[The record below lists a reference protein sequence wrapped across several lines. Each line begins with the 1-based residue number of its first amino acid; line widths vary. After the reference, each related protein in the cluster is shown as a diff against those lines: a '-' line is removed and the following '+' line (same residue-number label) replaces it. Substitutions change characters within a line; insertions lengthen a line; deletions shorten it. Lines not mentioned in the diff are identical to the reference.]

1 MKKLMIGLFLV
12 SSSLFAKEII
22 LVQGAMDIETEYLIK
37 SLSNP
42 VKEQV
47 ASWTFWKGEIG
58 DKTVVVS
65 RTEIGITNASAATT
79 LGITKYSPDLVINQG
94 TSGGHDPKLHSGDI
108 VLADKIVNI
117 GAVRTERKEYGIP
130 ADDKDGIFFEDVQ
143 RIRDSKGNTV
153 DYPHFSSDEKVM
165 ETAKTID
172 YKNGK
177 VVVGTIGT
185 ADQWNRELERI
196 KFIHERYGTSAE
208 EMETVAAAQVAKAF
222 NVPFMG
228 VRILSNTDIHNEDF
242 NPETAIWCQEYTV
255 DLIKKLDLKK

>member
-1 MKKLMIGLFLV
+1 MKKIILGLFILTT
-12 SSSLFAKEII
+12 SLFAKETI

-37 SLSNP
+37 ALSNP
-42 VKEQV
+42 VKEQI

-58 DKTVVVS
+58 NKTVIVS

-79 LGITKYSPDLVINQG
+79 IGIMKYSPNLIINQG
-94 TSGGHDPKLHSGDI
+94 TSGGHDPKLHAGDI
-108 VLADKIVNI
+108 VLAEKVINI

-153 DYPHFSSDEKVM
+153 DYPYFSSEKKIIDI
-165 ETAKTID
+165 AKKID

-177 VVVGTIGT
+177 IVVGTIGT

-196 KFIHERYGTSAE
+196 KFIHERYNTSAE
-208 EMETVAAAQVAKAF
+208 EMETVAAAQVSKAF
-222 NVPFMG
+222 NIPFMG

-242 NPETAIWCQEYTV
+242 NPQTAIWCQEYTIE
-255 DLIKKLDLKK
+255 LIKKLDL

>member
-1 MKKLMIGLFLV
+1 MKKIILGLFMLTT
-12 SSSLFAKEII
+12 SLFAKETI

-37 SLSNP
+37 ALSNP
-42 VKEQV
+42 VKEQI

-58 DKTVVVS
+58 NKTVIVS

-79 LGITKYSPDLVINQG
+79 IGIMKYSPNLIINQG
-94 TSGGHDPKLHSGDI
+94 TSGGHDPKLHAGDI
-108 VLADKIVNI
+108 VLAEKIINI

-153 DYPHFSSDEKVM
+153 DYPYFSSEKKIIDI
-165 ETAKTID
+165 AKKID

-177 VVVGTIGT
+177 IVVGTIGT

-196 KFIHERYGTSAE
+196 KFIHERYNTSAE

-222 NVPFMG
+222 NIPFMG

-242 NPETAIWCQEYTV
+242 NPQTAIWCQEYTV
-255 DLIKKLDLKK
+255 ELIKKLNL

>member
-58 DKTVVVS
+58 DKIVVVS

-79 LGITKYSPDLVINQG
+79 LGITKYSPDLIINQG
-94 TSGGHDPKLHSGDI
+94 TAGGHDPKLHAGDI
-108 VLADKIVNI
+108 VLAEKIVNI
-117 GAVRTERKEYGIP
+117 GAVRTERKEYGVP
-130 ADDKDGIFFEDVQ
+130 VDDKDGIFFEDVQ
-143 RIRDSKGNTV
+143 RIRNFEGNTV
-153 DYPHFSSDEKVM
+153 DYPYFSSDEKVM
-165 ETAKTID
+165 KTAKNID
-172 YKNGK
+172 YKNGS

-255 DLIKKLDLKK
+255 ELIKKLDLKK

>member
-1 MKKLMIGLFLV
+1 MKKIILGLFILTT
-12 SSSLFAKEII
+12 SLFAKETI

-42 VKEQV
+42 LKEQV

-79 LGITKYSPDLVINQG
+79 IGIIKYSPDLIINQG
-94 TSGGHDPKLHSGDI
+94 TSGGHDPKLHAGDI
-108 VLADKIVNI
+108 VLAEKVINI

-153 DYPHFSSDEKVM
+153 DYPYFSSEKKIIDI
-165 ETAKTID
+165 AKKID

-177 VVVGTIGT
+177 IVVGTIGT

-196 KFIHERYGTSAE
+196 KFIHERYNTSAE

-222 NVPFMG
+222 NIPFMG

-242 NPETAIWCQEYTV
+242 NPQTAIWCQEYTIE
-255 DLIKKLDLKK
+255 LIKKLDL

>member
-1 MKKLMIGLFLV
+1 MKKIILGLFMLTT
-12 SSSLFAKEII
+12 SLFAKETI

-37 SLSNP
+37 ALSNP
-42 VKEQV
+42 VKEQI

-58 DKTVVVS
+58 NKTVIVS

-79 LGITKYSPDLVINQG
+79 IGIMKYSPNLIINQG
-94 TSGGHDPKLHSGDI
+94 TSGGHDPKLHAGDI
-108 VLADKIVNI
+108 VLAEKIINI

-153 DYPHFSSDEKVM
+153 DYPYFSSEKKIIDI
-165 ETAKTID
+165 AKKID

-177 VVVGTIGT
+177 IVVGTIGT

-196 KFIHERYGTSAE
+196 KFIHERYNTSAE

-222 NVPFMG
+222 NIPFMG

-242 NPETAIWCQEYTV
+242 NPQTAIWCQEYTIE
-255 DLIKKLDLKK
+255 LIKKLDL

>member
-1 MKKLMIGLFLV
+1 MKKIILGLFILTT
-12 SSSLFAKEII
+12 SLFAKETI

-37 SLSNP
+37 ALSNP
-42 VKEQV
+42 VKEQI

-58 DKTVVVS
+58 NKTIIVS

-79 LGITKYSPDLVINQG
+79 IGIMKYSPNLIINQG
-94 TSGGHDPKLHSGDI
+94 TSGGHDPKLHAGDI
-108 VLADKIVNI
+108 VLAEKVINI

-153 DYPHFSSDEKVM
+153 DYPYFSSEKKIIDI
-165 ETAKTID
+165 AKKID

-177 VVVGTIGT
+177 IVVGTIGT

-196 KFIHERYGTSAE
+196 KFIHERYNTSAE

-222 NVPFMG
+222 NIPFMG

-242 NPETAIWCQEYTV
+242 NPQTAIWCQEYTIE
-255 DLIKKLDLKK
+255 LIKKLDL

>member
-1 MKKLMIGLFLV
+1 MKKIILGLFILTT
-12 SSSLFAKEII
+12 SLFAKETI

-37 SLSNP
+37 ALSNP
-42 VKEQV
+42 VKEQI

-58 DKTVVVS
+58 NKTVIVS

-79 LGITKYSPDLVINQG
+79 IGIMKYSPNLIINQG
-94 TSGGHDPKLHSGDI
+94 TSGGHDPKLHTGDI
-108 VLADKIVNI
+108 VLAKKVINI

-153 DYPHFSSDEKVM
+153 DYPYFSSEKKIIDI
-165 ETAKTID
+165 AKKID

-177 VVVGTIGT
+177 IVVGTIGT

-196 KFIHERYGTSAE
+196 KFIHERYNTSAE

-222 NVPFMG
+222 NIPFMG

-242 NPETAIWCQEYTV
+242 NPQTAIWCQEYTIE
-255 DLIKKLDLKK
+255 LIKKLDL

>member
-1 MKKLMIGLFLV
+1 
-12 SSSLFAKEII
+12 
-22 LVQGAMDIETEYLIK
+22 
-37 SLSNP
+37 
-42 VKEQV
+42 
-47 ASWTFWKGEIG
+47 
-58 DKTVVVS
+58 
-65 RTEIGITNASAATT
+65 
-79 LGITKYSPDLVINQG
+79 
-94 TSGGHDPKLHSGDI
+94 
-108 VLADKIVNI
+108 
-117 GAVRTERKEYGIP
+117 
-130 ADDKDGIFFEDVQ
+130 
-143 RIRDSKGNTV
+143 
-153 DYPHFSSDEKVM
+153 M

-228 VRILSNTDIHNEDF
+228 VRILSNTDVHNENF

-255 DLIKKLDLKK
+255 ELIKKLDLKK

>member
-1 MKKLMIGLFLV
+1 MKKIILGLFILTT
-12 SSSLFAKEII
+12 SLFAKETI

-37 SLSNP
+37 ALSNP
-42 VKEQV
+42 VKEQI

-58 DKTVVVS
+58 NKTVIVS

-79 LGITKYSPDLVINQG
+79 IGIMKYSPNLIINQG
-94 TSGGHDPKLHSGDI
+94 TSSGHDPKLHTGDI
-108 VLADKIVNI
+108 VLAEKVINI

-153 DYPHFSSDEKVM
+153 DYPYFSSEKKIIDI
-165 ETAKTID
+165 AKKID

-177 VVVGTIGT
+177 IVVGTIGT

-196 KFIHERYGTSAE
+196 KFIHERYNTSAE

-222 NVPFMG
+222 NIPFMG

-242 NPETAIWCQEYTV
+242 NPQTAIWCQEYTIE
-255 DLIKKLDLKK
+255 LIKKLDL

>member
-1 MKKLMIGLFLV
+1 MKKIILGLFMLTT
-12 SSSLFAKEII
+12 SLFAKETI
-22 LVQGAMDIETEYLIK
+22 LIQGAMDIETEYLIK
-37 SLSNP
+37 ALSNP
-42 VKEQV
+42 VKEQI

-58 DKTVVVS
+58 NKTVIVS

-79 LGITKYSPDLVINQG
+79 IGIMKYSPNLIINQG
-94 TSGGHDPKLHSGDI
+94 TSGGHDPKLHAGDI
-108 VLADKIVNI
+108 VLAEKIINI

-153 DYPHFSSDEKVM
+153 DYPYFSSEKKIIDI
-165 ETAKTID
+165 AKKID

-177 VVVGTIGT
+177 IVVGTIGT

-196 KFIHERYGTSAE
+196 KFIHERYNTSAE

-222 NVPFMG
+222 NIPFMG

-242 NPETAIWCQEYTV
+242 NPQTAIWCQEYTV
-255 DLIKKLDLKK
+255 ELIKKLDL

>member
-1 MKKLMIGLFLV
+1 MKKIILGLFILTT
-12 SSSLFAKEII
+12 SLFAKETI

-37 SLSNP
+37 ALSNP
-42 VKEQV
+42 VKEQI

-58 DKTVVVS
+58 NKTVIVS

-79 LGITKYSPDLVINQG
+79 IGIMKYSPNLIINQG
-94 TSGGHDPKLHSGDI
+94 TSGGHDPKLHAGDI
-108 VLADKIVNI
+108 VLAEKIINI

-130 ADDKDGIFFEDVQ
+130 ADNKDGIFFEDVQ

-153 DYPHFSSDEKVM
+153 DYPYFSSEKKIIDI
-165 ETAKTID
+165 AKKID

-177 VVVGTIGT
+177 IVVGTIGT

-196 KFIHERYGTSAE
+196 KFIHERYNTSAE

-222 NVPFMG
+222 NIPFMG

-242 NPETAIWCQEYTV
+242 NPQTAIWCQEYTV
-255 DLIKKLDLKK
+255 ELIKKLDL

>member
-1 MKKLMIGLFLV
+1 MKKIILGLFILTT
-12 SSSLFAKEII
+12 SLFAKETI

-37 SLSNP
+37 ALSNP
-42 VKEQV
+42 VKEQI

-58 DKTVVVS
+58 NKTVIVS

-79 LGITKYSPDLVINQG
+79 IGIMKYSPNLIINQG
-94 TSGGHDPKLHSGDI
+94 TSGGHDPKLHAGDI
-108 VLADKIVNI
+108 VLAEKIINI

-153 DYPHFSSDEKVM
+153 DYPYFSSEKKIIDI
-165 ETAKTID
+165 AKKID

-177 VVVGTIGT
+177 IVVGTIGT

-196 KFIHERYGTSAE
+196 KFIHERYNTSAE

-222 NVPFMG
+222 NIPFMG

-242 NPETAIWCQEYTV
+242 NPQTAIWCQEYTIE
-255 DLIKKLDLKK
+255 LIKKLDL

>member
-1 MKKLMIGLFLV
+1 MKKIILGLFILTT
-12 SSSLFAKEII
+12 SLFAKETI

-37 SLSNP
+37 ALSNP
-42 VKEQV
+42 VKEQI

-58 DKTVVVS
+58 NKTVIVS

-79 LGITKYSPDLVINQG
+79 IGIMKYSPNLIINQG
-94 TSGGHDPKLHSGDI
+94 TSGGHDPKLHAGDI
-108 VLADKIVNI
+108 VLAEKVINI

-153 DYPHFSSDEKVM
+153 DYPYFSSEKKIIDI
-165 ETAKTID
+165 AKKID

-177 VVVGTIGT
+177 IVVGTIGT

-196 KFIHERYGTSAE
+196 KFIHERYNTSAE

-222 NVPFMG
+222 NIPFMG

-242 NPETAIWCQEYTV
+242 NPQTAIWCQEYMIE
-255 DLIKKLDLKK
+255 LIKKLDL

>member
-1 MKKLMIGLFLV
+1 MKKIILGLFMLTT
-12 SSSLFAKEII
+12 SLFAKETI

-37 SLSNP
+37 ALSNP
-42 VKEQV
+42 VKEQI

-58 DKTVVVS
+58 NKTVIVS

-79 LGITKYSPDLVINQG
+79 IGIMKYSPNLIINQG
-94 TSGGHDPKLHSGDI
+94 TSGGHDPKLHAGDI
-108 VLADKIVNI
+108 VLAEKVINI

-153 DYPHFSSDEKVM
+153 DYPYFSSEKKIIDI
-165 ETAKTID
+165 AKKID

-177 VVVGTIGT
+177 IVVGTIGT

-196 KFIHERYGTSAE
+196 KFIHERYNTSAE

-222 NVPFMG
+222 NIPFMG

-242 NPETAIWCQEYTV
+242 NPQTAIWCQEYTV
-255 DLIKKLDLKK
+255 ELIKKLDL

>member
-1 MKKLMIGLFLV
+1 MKKIMMGMLLL
-12 SSSLFAKEII
+12 SSSIFAKETI
-22 LVQGAMDIETEYLIK
+22 LVQGAMDIETEHLIK

-42 VKEQV
+42 TKEQV
-47 ASWTFWKGEIG
+47 GSWTFWKGEIAN
-58 DKTVVVS
+58 KTVVVS

-79 LGITKYSPDLVINQG
+79 IGIIKYSPDLVINQG
-94 TSGGHDPKLHSGDI
+94 TSGGHDPNLHTGDI
-108 VLADKIVNI
+108 VLADKVVNI

-153 DYPHFSSDEKVM
+153 DYNYFTSDKNIM
-165 ETAKTID
+165 NTAKNID

-208 EMETVAAAQVAKAF
+208 EMETVAAAQVSKAF
-222 NVPFMG
+222 NIPFMG

-242 NPETAIWCQEYTV
+242 NPQTAIWCQEYTV
-255 DLIKKLDLKK
+255 DLIKKIDLKK

>member
-1 MKKLMIGLFLV
+1 MKKIILGLFILTT
-12 SSSLFAKEII
+12 SLFARETI

-37 SLSNP
+37 ALSNP
-42 VKEQV
+42 VKEQI

-58 DKTVVVS
+58 NKTIIVS

-79 LGITKYSPDLVINQG
+79 IGIMKYSPNLIINQG
-94 TSGGHDPKLHSGDI
+94 TSGGHDPKLHAGDI
-108 VLADKIVNI
+108 VLAEKVINI

-153 DYPHFSSDEKVM
+153 DYPYFSSEKKIIDI
-165 ETAKTID
+165 AKKID

-177 VVVGTIGT
+177 IVVGTIGT

-196 KFIHERYGTSAE
+196 KFIHERYNTSAE

-222 NVPFMG
+222 NIPFMG

-242 NPETAIWCQEYTV
+242 NPQTAIWCQEYTIE
-255 DLIKKLDLKK
+255 LIKKLDL

>member
-1 MKKLMIGLFLV
+1 MKKIILGLFMLTT
-12 SSSLFAKEII
+12 SLFAKETI

-37 SLSNP
+37 ALSNP
-42 VKEQV
+42 VKEQI

-58 DKTVVVS
+58 NKTVIVS

-79 LGITKYSPDLVINQG
+79 IGIMKYSPNLIINQG
-94 TSGGHDPKLHSGDI
+94 TSGGHDPKLHAGDI
-108 VLADKIVNI
+108 VLAEKIINI

-130 ADDKDGIFFEDVQ
+130 ADNKDGIFFEDVQ

-153 DYPHFSSDEKVM
+153 DYPYFSSEKKIIDI
-165 ETAKTID
+165 AKKID

-177 VVVGTIGT
+177 IVVGTIGT

-196 KFIHERYGTSAE
+196 KFIHERYNTSAE

-222 NVPFMG
+222 NIPFMG

-242 NPETAIWCQEYTV
+242 NPQTAIWCQEYTV
-255 DLIKKLDLKK
+255 ELIKKLDL

>member
-1 MKKLMIGLFLV
+1 MKKIILGLFILTT
-12 SSSLFAKEII
+12 SLFAKETI
-22 LVQGAMDIETEYLIK
+22 LIQGAMDIETEYLIK
-37 SLSNP
+37 ALSNP
-42 VKEQV
+42 VKEQI

-58 DKTVVVS
+58 NKTVIVS

-79 LGITKYSPDLVINQG
+79 IGIMKYSPNLIINQG
-94 TSGGHDPKLHSGDI
+94 TSGGHDPKLHAGDI
-108 VLADKIVNI
+108 VLAEKVINI

-153 DYPHFSSDEKVM
+153 DYPYFSSEKKIIDI
-165 ETAKTID
+165 AKKID

-177 VVVGTIGT
+177 IVVGTIGT

-196 KFIHERYGTSAE
+196 KFIHERYNTSAE

-222 NVPFMG
+222 NIPFMG
-228 VRILSNTDIHNEDF
+228 VRILSNTDIHSEDF
-242 NPETAIWCQEYTV
+242 NPQTAIWCQEYTV
-255 DLIKKLDLKK
+255 ELIKKLDL

>member
-1 MKKLMIGLFLV
+1 MKKIILGLFMLTT
-12 SSSLFAKEII
+12 SLFAKETI

-37 SLSNP
+37 ALSNP
-42 VKEQV
+42 VKEQI

-58 DKTVVVS
+58 NKTVIVS

-79 LGITKYSPDLVINQG
+79 IGIMKYSPNLIINQG
-94 TSGGHDPKLHSGDI
+94 TSGGHDPKLHAGDI
-108 VLADKIVNI
+108 VLAEKIINI

-153 DYPHFSSDEKVM
+153 DYPYFSSEKKIIDI
-165 ETAKTID
+165 AKKID

-177 VVVGTIGT
+177 IVVGTIGT

-196 KFIHERYGTSAE
+196 KFIHERYNTSAE

-222 NVPFMG
+222 NIPFMG
-228 VRILSNTDIHNEDF
+228 IRILSNTDIHNEDF
-242 NPETAIWCQEYTV
+242 NPQTAIWCQEYTIE
-255 DLIKKLDLKK
+255 LIKKLDL

>member
-1 MKKLMIGLFLV
+1 MKKIILGLFMLTT
-12 SSSLFAKEII
+12 SLFAKETI

-37 SLSNP
+37 ALSNP
-42 VKEQV
+42 VKKQI

-58 DKTVVVS
+58 NKTVIVS

-79 LGITKYSPDLVINQG
+79 IGIMKYSPNLIINQG
-94 TSGGHDPKLHSGDI
+94 TSGGHDPKLHAGDI
-108 VLADKIVNI
+108 VLAEKIINI

-153 DYPHFSSDEKVM
+153 DYPYFSSEKKIIDI
-165 ETAKTID
+165 AKKID

-177 VVVGTIGT
+177 IVVGTIGT

-196 KFIHERYGTSAE
+196 KFIHERYNTSAE

-222 NVPFMG
+222 NIPFMG
-228 VRILSNTDIHNEDF
+228 IRILSNTDIHNEDF
-242 NPETAIWCQEYTV
+242 NPQTAIWCQEYTV
-255 DLIKKLDLKK
+255 ELIKKLDL

>member
-22 LVQGAMDIETEYLIK
+22 LVQGVMDIETEYLIK

-58 DKTVVVS
+58 DKIVVVS

-79 LGITKYSPDLVINQG
+79 LGITKYSPDLIINQG
-94 TSGGHDPKLHSGDI
+94 TAGGHDPKLHAGDI
-108 VLADKIVNI
+108 VLAEKIVNI
-117 GAVRTERKEYGIP
+117 GAVRTERKEYGVP
-130 ADDKDGIFFEDVQ
+130 VDDKDGIFFEDVQ
-143 RIRDSKGNTV
+143 RIRDSEGNTV
-153 DYPHFSSDEKVM
+153 DYPYFSSNEKVM
-165 ETAKTID
+165 KTAKNID
-172 YKNGK
+172 YKNGS

-242 NPETAIWCQEYTV
+242 NPDTRLLSQG
-255 DLIKKLDLKK
+255 

>member
-1 MKKLMIGLFLV
+1 MKKIILGLFILTT
-12 SSSLFAKEII
+12 SLFAKETI

-37 SLSNP
+37 ALSNP
-42 VKEQV
+42 VKEQI

-58 DKTVVVS
+58 NKTVIVS

-79 LGITKYSPDLVINQG
+79 IGIMKYSPNLIINQG
-94 TSGGHDPKLHSGDI
+94 TSGGHDPKLHAGDI
-108 VLADKIVNI
+108 VLAEKIINI

-153 DYPHFSSDEKVM
+153 DYPYFSSEKKIIDI
-165 ETAKTID
+165 AKKID

-177 VVVGTIGT
+177 IVVGTIGT

-196 KFIHERYGTSAE
+196 KFIHERYNTSAE

-222 NVPFMG
+222 NIPFMG
-228 VRILSNTDIHNEDF
+228 IRILSNTDIHNEDF
-242 NPETAIWCQEYTV
+242 NPQTAIWCQEYTV
-255 DLIKKLDLKK
+255 ELIKKLDL

>member
-1 MKKLMIGLFLV
+1 MKKIILGLFMLTT
-12 SSSLFAKEII
+12 SLFAKETI

-37 SLSNP
+37 ALSNP
-42 VKEQV
+42 VKEQI

-58 DKTVVVS
+58 NKTVIIS

-79 LGITKYSPDLVINQG
+79 IGIMKYSPNLIINQG
-94 TSGGHDPKLHSGDI
+94 TSGGHDPKLHAGDI
-108 VLADKIVNI
+108 VLAEKIINI

-153 DYPHFSSDEKVM
+153 DYPYFSSEKKIIDI
-165 ETAKTID
+165 AKKID

-177 VVVGTIGT
+177 IVVGTIGT

-196 KFIHERYGTSAE
+196 KFIHERYNTSAE

-222 NVPFMG
+222 NIPFMG
-228 VRILSNTDIHNEDF
+228 IRILSNTDIHNEDF
-242 NPETAIWCQEYTV
+242 NPQTAIWCQEYTV
-255 DLIKKLDLKK
+255 ELIKKLDL

>member
-1 MKKLMIGLFLV
+1 MKKIILGLFILTT
-12 SSSLFAKEII
+12 SLFAKETI

-37 SLSNP
+37 ALSNP
-42 VKEQV
+42 VKEQI

-58 DKTVVVS
+58 NKTVIVS

-79 LGITKYSPDLVINQG
+79 IGIMKYSPNLIINQG
-94 TSGGHDPKLHSGDI
+94 TSGGHDPKLHTGDI
-108 VLADKIVNI
+108 VLAEKVINI

-153 DYPHFSSDEKVM
+153 DYPYFSSEKKIIDI
-165 ETAKTID
+165 AKKID

-177 VVVGTIGT
+177 IVVGTIGT
-185 ADQWNRELERI
+185 ADQWNRGLERI
-196 KFIHERYGTSAE
+196 KFIHERYNTSAE

-222 NVPFMG
+222 NIPFMG

-242 NPETAIWCQEYTV
+242 NPQTAIWCQEYTIE
-255 DLIKKLDLKK
+255 LIKKLDL

>member
-1 MKKLMIGLFLV
+1 MKKIILGLFILTT
-12 SSSLFAKEII
+12 SLFAKETI

-37 SLSNP
+37 ALSNP
-42 VKEQV
+42 VKEQI

-58 DKTVVVS
+58 NKTVIVS

-79 LGITKYSPDLVINQG
+79 IGIMKYSPNLIINQG
-94 TSGGHDPKLHSGDI
+94 TSGGHDPKLHTGDI
-108 VLADKIVNI
+108 VLAEKVINI

-153 DYPHFSSDEKVM
+153 DYPYFSSEKKIIDI
-165 ETAKTID
+165 AKKID

-177 VVVGTIGT
+177 IVVGTIGT

-196 KFIHERYGTSAE
+196 KFIHERYNTSAE

-222 NVPFMG
+222 NIPFMG

-242 NPETAIWCQEYTV
+242 NPQTAIWCQEYTIE
-255 DLIKKLDLKK
+255 LIKKLDL

>member
-1 MKKLMIGLFLV
+1 MKKIILGLFMLTT
-12 SSSLFAKEII
+12 SLFAKETI

-37 SLSNP
+37 ALSNP
-42 VKEQV
+42 VKEQI

-58 DKTVVVS
+58 NKTVIVS

-79 LGITKYSPDLVINQG
+79 IGIMKYSPNLIINQG
-94 TSGGHDPKLHSGDI
+94 TSGGHDPKLHAGDI
-108 VLADKIVNI
+108 VLAEKIINI

-153 DYPHFSSDEKVM
+153 DYPYFSSEKKIIDI
-165 ETAKTID
+165 AKKID

-177 VVVGTIGT
+177 IVVGTIGT

-196 KFIHERYGTSAE
+196 KFIHERYNTSAE

-222 NVPFMG
+222 NIPFMG
-228 VRILSNTDIHNEDF
+228 IRILSNTDIHNEDF
-242 NPETAIWCQEYTV
+242 NPQTAIWCQEYTV
-255 DLIKKLDLKK
+255 ELIKKLDL

>member
-1 MKKLMIGLFLV
+1 MKKIILGLFILTT
-12 SSSLFAKEII
+12 SLFAKETI

-37 SLSNP
+37 ALSNP
-42 VKEQV
+42 VKEQI

-58 DKTVVVS
+58 NKTVIVS

-79 LGITKYSPDLVINQG
+79 IGIMKYSPNLIINQG
-94 TSGGHDPKLHSGDI
+94 TSGGHDPKLHAGDI
-108 VLADKIVNI
+108 VLAEKVINI

-153 DYPHFSSDEKVM
+153 DYPYFSSEKKIIDI
-165 ETAKTID
+165 AKKID

-177 VVVGTIGT
+177 IVVGTIGT

-196 KFIHERYGTSAE
+196 KFIHERYNTSAE

-222 NVPFMG
+222 NIPFMG
-228 VRILSNTDIHNEDF
+228 IRILSNTDIHNEDF
-242 NPETAIWCQEYTV
+242 NPQTAIWCQEYTIE
-255 DLIKKLDLKK
+255 LIKKLDL

>member
-1 MKKLMIGLFLV
+1 MKKIILGLFILTT
-12 SSSLFAKEII
+12 SLFAKETI

-37 SLSNP
+37 ALSNP
-42 VKEQV
+42 VKEQI

-58 DKTVVVS
+58 NKTVIVS

-79 LGITKYSPDLVINQG
+79 IGIMKYSPNLIINQG
-94 TSGGHDPKLHSGDI
+94 TSGGHDPKLHAGDI
-108 VLADKIVNI
+108 VLAEKVINI

-153 DYPHFSSDEKVM
+153 DYPYFSSEKKIIDI
-165 ETAKTID
+165 AKKID

-177 VVVGTIGT
+177 IVVGTIGT

-196 KFIHERYGTSAE
+196 KFIHERYNTSAE

-222 NVPFMG
+222 NIPFMG

-242 NPETAIWCQEYTV
+242 NPQTAIWCQEYTV
-255 DLIKKLDLKK
+255 ELIKKLDL

>member
-1 MKKLMIGLFLV
+1 MKKIILGLFILTT
-12 SSSLFAKEII
+12 SLFAKETI

-37 SLSNP
+37 ALSNP
-42 VKEQV
+42 VKEQI
-47 ASWTFWKGEIG
+47 ASWTFWKGKIG
-58 DKTVVVS
+58 NKTVIVS

-79 LGITKYSPDLVINQG
+79 IGIMKYSPNLIINQG
-94 TSGGHDPKLHSGDI
+94 TSGGHDPKLHAGDI
-108 VLADKIVNI
+108 VLAEKVINI

-153 DYPHFSSDEKVM
+153 DYPYFSSEKKIIEV
-165 ETAKTID
+165 AKKIE

-196 KFIHERYGTSAE
+196 KFIHERYNTSAE

-222 NVPFMG
+222 NIPFMG

-242 NPETAIWCQEYTV
+242 NPQTAIWCQEYTV
-255 DLIKKLDLKK
+255 ELIKKLDL